1 MFHTNNKR
9 GETMPKT
16 SILKGFAIAAA
27 VGLMMLPT
35 LADAQQSVL
44 RVRPFGD
51 LKAIDPIVNSDYMAR
66 NHGYMVYDTLFAMDE
81 KLAIKP
87 QMVETYT
94 TSPDGLT
101 WTFVLRDGLK
111 FHNGAPVTAGDVV
124 ASLQRWGQ
132 RDGLGQQLFA
142 NTASLAAADPKTV
155 VLTLKNPW
163 GLVLD
168 ALGKPSSNVPFIMP
182 ARVAALPATESL
194 TDPVGSGPFIMKKDE
209 WVPGSKVV
217 YVKNPDYK
225 PRADA
230 TSGMAGAKQAGVDR
244 VEWLYM
250 PDSQSALNALQAGE
264 IDIFEEMPPDMLELV
279 AKNQKIKVMPQD
291 TLATQVV
298 FRMNSLQPPFDN
310 PKVRQAIRYMVDQ
323 TTFLRAYVDDPKLYT
338 DCPSFYMCT
347 SPYFTDAGWVK
358 QDLARARTLIKESGY
373 KGEPVVV
380 LHGTEAGITNTF
392 SSVAEQLMRDIGLK
406 VEPQAMDWGTLTARR
421 TSKKPMNEGG
431 WSLFISAPTGADMMD
446 PLGHLGLRSNCD
458 KAWFGWPCDEQ
469 IEKLRADFAVAPT
482 LEQRKEIA
490 KAIQLRAE
498 ETVPYVP
505 LGQLSLVRGV
515 STKLSDIPAAAVPVY
530 WNIKKAN

>member
-1 MFHTNNKR
+1 MTRKS
-9 GETMPKT
+9 M
-16 SILKGFAIAAA
+16 LKGLGLAAA
-27 VGLMMLPT
+27 VGLMLLPT
-35 LADAQQSVL
+35 LGHAQSSVL

-87 QMVETYT
+87 QMVETFQ
-94 TSPDGLT
+94 TSADGLT

-111 FHNGAPVTAGDVV
+111 FHDGAAVTAADVV

-142 NTASLAAADPKTV
+142 NTADIKASDDKTV
-155 VLTLKNPW
+155 VLTLKNQW

-182 ARVAALPATESL
+182 ARIARLPSTESL

-225 PRADA
+225 PRAEA

-250 PDSQSALNALQAGE
+250 PDAQSALNALQAGE

-279 AKNQKIKVMPQD
+279 AKNPKIKVQPQD

-298 FRMNSLQPPFDN
+298 FRMNSTQPPFDN

-323 TTFLRAYVDDPKLYT
+323 SVFLGAYVDDPKLYK
-338 DCPSFYMCT
+338 DCPSFYMCG
-347 SPYFTDAGWVK
+347 SPYYTDAGWVK
-358 QDLARARTLIKESGY
+358 QDLAKAKALLREAGY

-421 TSKKPMNEGG
+421 TSKKAMNEGG

-458 KAWFGWPCDEQ
+458 KAWFGWPCDDQ
-469 IEKLRADFAVAPT
+469 IEKLRAEFAVTPS
-482 LEQRKEIA
+482 LEKRQEIA

-515 STKLSDIPAAAVPVY
+515 SARLSDIPAAAVPVY